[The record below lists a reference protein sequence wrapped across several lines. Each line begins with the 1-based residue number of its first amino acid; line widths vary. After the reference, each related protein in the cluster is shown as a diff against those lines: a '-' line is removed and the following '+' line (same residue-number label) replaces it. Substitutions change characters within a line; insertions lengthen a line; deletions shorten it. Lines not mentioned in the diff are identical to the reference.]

1 VSHPHVIDRLERL
14 FTPRASL
21 ARHALAVLFVAVA
34 FGLTLLMRSVT
45 PRFHFILFVPAVMF
59 AAWFGGR
66 AAGLTASAFTVVLA
80 AAFLLPPGAV
90 IEELAW
96 LIVAAIVVVGTS
108 TLTAAHRRAEA
119 RLADLLSKESA
130 RRRDAESLSQL
141 KSDVL
146 AQIAHELR
154 QPLAA
159 ITSAAQVLEKAPTI
173 TSRDRGLGVITR
185 QTEHLR
191 RLVDDLLDASKLQR
205 RELKLQTADVDL
217 CEIVEDVGHV
227 IAPAVTERRIQLSS
241 SIPAC
246 PMVVRADA
254 TRVRQILS
262 NLLSNAVKYTE
273 HGGRIDLKLE
283 RIDDEGGTVVI
294 RVRDTGRGIPPERL
308 TQIFDMFQTGH
319 GEGTGLGVG
328 LAIVKGLAEMH
339 GGSAQATS
347 AGLGQGSEFI
357 VTIPAV
363 GQRPAA

>member
-1 VSHPHVIDRLERL
+1 MDRLERWL
-14 FTPRASL
+14 TPRTPL
-21 ARHALAVLFVAVA
+21 ARHALAALFVAVA
-34 FGLTLLMRSVT
+34 FVLTVLLRTVT

-66 AAGLTASAFTVVLA
+66 AAGLTASALTVVLA
-80 AAFLLPPGAV
+80 AAFLLPGGAF

-108 TLTAAHRRAEA
+108 ALTAAHRRAEA
-119 RLADLLSKESA
+119 RLAALLSQESA
-130 RRRDAESLSQL
+130 RRREAESLSQL

-154 QPLAA
+154 QPLGA
-159 ITSAAQVLEKAPTI
+159 ITSAAQVLEKAPTDA
-173 TSRDRGLGVITR
+173 SRERGLGVITR

-191 RLVDDLLDASKLQR
+191 RLVDDLLDASRLQR
-205 RELKLQTADVDL
+205 RELKLQTSDVDL
-217 CEIVEDVGHV
+217 CEVVEDVRHV
-227 IAPAVTERRIQLSS
+227 IAPAVTERRIELSS

-246 PMVVRADA
+246 PLIVRADA

-262 NLLSNAVKYTE
+262 NLLSNAVKYTG
-273 HGGRIDLKLE
+273 HGGRIDLVLE
-283 RIDDEGGTVVI
+283 ETKGDDGGVVI

-308 TQIFDMFQTGH
+308 TQIFEMFQTGH

-339 GGSAQATS
+339 GGSVQATS
-347 AGLGQGSEFI
+347 DGPGRGSEFI
-357 VTIPAV
+357 VRLPA
-363 GQRPAA
+363 GAERPAA